1 VCACERLHLR
11 RDATIA
17 YSQSTDGGAHWST
30 PLRINQV
37 ATTQA
42 FTAQVFF
49 SSDATVGVT

>member
-42 FTAQVFF
+42 FTAQVFV